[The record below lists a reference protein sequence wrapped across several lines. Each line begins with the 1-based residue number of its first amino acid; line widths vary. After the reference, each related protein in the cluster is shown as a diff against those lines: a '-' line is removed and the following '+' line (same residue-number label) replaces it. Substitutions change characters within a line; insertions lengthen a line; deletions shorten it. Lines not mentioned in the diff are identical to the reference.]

1 MSLNDVLTS
10 AHTAM
15 PPVTSM
21 SVGRTF
27 VFDTENGRA
36 ELQFK
41 TTKYKISAVVY

>member
-15 PPVTSM
+15 PPVTLAELS
-21 SVGRTF
+21 S
-27 VFDTENGRA
+27 FDTENGRG
-36 ELQFK
+36 ELQYK